1 MKNLKPRQELK
12 EEPLVEVIPYSRIKE
27 KDILI
32 LRCKK
37 GEEKD
42 AILNMRKELKAIVQQ
57 MDLRIL
63 AVNDDINFSQLSI
76 MVEATKEYKEEE
88 DTTNEN
94 V

>member
-1 MKNLKPRQELK
+1 MTMKNLKPGQELK
-12 EEPLVEVIPYSRIKE
+12 EEPLVEVIPYSRIKN
-27 KDILI
+27 KDILV

-63 AVNDDINFSQLSI
+63 AVNDDVNFSQLSI
-76 MVEATKEYKEEE
+76 MVQAAKEYEEE
-88 DTTNEN
+88 QD
-94 V
+94 